1 MAKQKKVMESEI
13 IADDIT
19 RDCNSFEVWFI
30 ENGKK
35 VAWACVAIVVIVAI
49 VFSVLQIRKS
59 ARAKAYSAL
68 ASAVTE
74 QQLQDALKQ
83 YPNGTAAAEAR
94 FRLARVFI
102 QAKNNKAALEQL
114 ALVAADEEA
123 LPFTRGRAILDTGY
137 LYENDGKQKEALA
150 QYEKAAA
157 DLRLPE
163 DARLEGYYAAGRIQ
177 LQLKD
182 FAKARTA
189 FKQAAAGTVRSQGGF
204 FWSSQARAALNRM
217 PAEKT
222 PAAKTEKK

>member
-1 MAKQKKVMESEI
+1 MGLCGHRGHCRHCLLRSSDPQERPGESLFR
-13 IADDIT
+13 T
-19 RDCNSFEVWFI
+19 RF
-30 ENGKK
+30 
-35 VAWACVAIVVIVAI
+35 
-49 VFSVLQIRKS
+49 
-59 ARAKAYSAL
+59 
-68 ASAVTE
+68 
-74 QQLQDALKQ
+74 
-83 YPNGTAAAEAR
+83 PEAR

-189 FKQAAAGTVRSQGGF
+189 FKQAASGTVRSQGGF

-217 PAEKT
+217 PAEKA

>member
-74 QQLQDALKQ
+74 Q
-83 YPNGTAAAEAR
+83 
-94 FRLARVFI
+94 
-102 QAKNNKAALEQL
+102 
-114 ALVAADEEA
+114 
-123 LPFTRGRAILDTGY
+123 
-137 LYENDGKQKEALA
+137 
-150 QYEKAAA
+150 
-157 DLRLPE
+157 
-163 DARLEGYYAAGRIQ
+163 
-177 LQLKD
+177 
-182 FAKARTA
+182 
-189 FKQAAAGTVRSQGGF
+189 
-204 FWSSQARAALNRM
+204 
-217 PAEKT
+217 
-222 PAAKTEKK
+222 